1 MSLGNKVRALR
12 KVVVV
17 VLMWSLL
24 WPMTGAAA
32 LPALAQGAGGADA
45 AAKPRLAVLGVTSP
59 VFSRSSAFPEYVLN
73 LITHDVTTMGR
84 FDVVER
90 SHIDAV
96 LREQRFQLSG
106 AIDPA
111 TAVEVGR
118 ILGVDI
124 GIIASVEVLEA
135 RRVETWYR
143 AEAVTMVRLIDMQ
156 TGRLIST
163 LRVEGSATGDTSLEA
178 QRKAL
183 DHGFGSRFR
192 NRLASV
198 FSFQGSVI
206 EVHGEGLKGDTVFIS
221 VGRSHGVQVGAEFE
235 VKRPEVTT
243 LAGMQLPEG
252 DYFMR
257 TVAAIRVTDTSSEF
271 SRATVVRADDRVLEG
286 DTVVELVPAKSPEEK
301 SETLLYVLTA
311 LLVAVLLLNY
321 GGDAAD

>member
-1 MSLGNKVRALR
+1 MSLDNKVRALR

-24 WPMTGAAA
+24 WPMAGAAA

-59 VFSRSSAFPEYVLN
+59 VFSRSSAFNEYVLN

-118 ILGVDI
+118 IFGIDI

-135 RRVETWYR
+135 RRLETWYR

-183 DHGFGSRFR
+183 DHGFGGRFR

-206 EVHGEGLKGDTVFIS
+206 EVHGEGLKGDTV
-221 VGRSHGVQVGAEFE
+221 
-235 VKRPEVTT
+235 
-243 LAGMQLPEG
+243 
-252 DYFMR
+252 
-257 TVAAIRVTDTSSEF
+257 
-271 SRATVVRADDRVLEG
+271 
-286 DTVVELVPAKSPEEK
+286 VELVPAKSPEEK
-301 SETLLYVLTA
+301 SEPLLYVLTA

>member
-1 MSLGNKVRALR
+1 
-12 KVVVV
+12 
-17 VLMWSLL
+17 MWSLL
-24 WPMTGAAA
+24 WPMAGAAA

-106 AIDPA
+106 ANDPA

-124 GIIASVEVLEA
+124 GIIAGVEVLEA
-135 RRVETWYR
+135 R
-143 AEAVTMVRLIDMQ
+143 
-156 TGRLIST
+156 
-163 LRVEGSATGDTSLEA
+163 RVEGSATGDTSLEA
-178 QRKAL
+178 QRKAQ

-198 FSFQGSVI
+198 FSCQGSVI
-206 EVHGEGLKGDTVFIS
+206 QVHGEGLKGDTVFIS

-243 LAGMQLPEG
+243 LA
-252 DYFMR
+252 
-257 TVAAIRVTDTSSEF
+257 
-271 SRATVVRADDRVLEG
+271 
-286 DTVVELVPAKSPEEK
+286 
-301 SETLLYVLTA
+301 
-311 LLVAVLLLNY
+311 
-321 GGDAAD
+321 